1 MSGGSHK
8 LHVHVRLESNHRVWV
23 VGGYVQ
29 MIRLVMCTDM
39 RVGKVWRYIM
49 GLESQMSIG
58 VGGSDDY
65 QLNLA
70 LRPATMDIL
79 VSLFALWSLGWDKVN
94 QREDHLR
101 RSKEEQ

>member
-1 MSGGSHK
+1 M
-8 LHVHVRLESNHRVWV
+8 
-23 VGGYVQ
+23 Q

-70 LRPATMDIL
+70 LRPAATMDIL
-79 VSLFALWSLGWDKVN
+79 ERLFALWSLGWDKVN

>member
-1 MSGGSHK
+1 
-8 LHVHVRLESNHRVWV
+8 
-23 VGGYVQ
+23 
-29 MIRLVMCTDM
+29 
-39 RVGKVWRYIM
+39 M

-79 VSLFALWSLGWDKVN
+79 VSLFALWSLGWDKVSKSAKTTWD
-94 QREDHLR
+94 EVR
-101 RSKEEQ
+101 RNNSIS